1 MLFRSHKPAGYVS
14 ATEDRYDRTVMELIP
29 EMENSYT
36 NAYGNHA
43 TAPSDRCGIDCKATD
58 CMYNEQ
64 CKCEAGKVSVEGSC
78 ACHKDG
84 TECATFQCR

>member
-1 MLFRSHKPAGYVS
+1 
-14 ATEDRYDRTVMELIP
+14 METMRQRLRIVA
-29 EMENSYT
+29 ES
-36 NAYGNHA
+36 
-43 TAPSDRCGIDCKATD
+43 IVKATD